1 MLAFYLALYDIGMP
15 TLYHWALVATEK
27 GETLTSGPVQMF
39 HIVTQKEGY
48 LGEDGYMESHCSRT
62 LLQDESSERLLC
74 VLPLPDLKTTMSDLK
89 QFMYLQSVGRKNYSP
104 DDVKPLRGHPRR
116 WGCSQWALRAIKA
129 LIEADMVVTRAKN
142 SFFTETAANRDFLG
156 TDAARCRLEMRTR
169 FHRRSQHGGKTR
181 WNSDDE
187 LCAQRDCLV
196 IKGMKRFK
204 SRQ

>member
-1 MLAFYLALYDIGMP
+1 MP

-48 LGEDGYMESHCSRT
+48 LGEDGYMESP
-62 LLQDESSERLLC
+62 LLLC

-89 QFMYLQSVGRKNYSP
+89 QSCICS
-104 DDVKPLRGHPRR
+104 HPRR

-142 SFFTETAANRDFLG
+142 SFFTETAANRDFWGPMLHV
-156 TDAARCRLEMRTR
+156 AASKCGHDSIVARNTE
-169 FHRRSQHGGKTR
+169 GKLDGIR
-181 WNSDDE
+181 MMSFAPSGIV
-187 LCAQRDCLV
+187 L
-196 IKGMKRFK
+196 
-204 SRQ
+204 